1 VYNYATRQFVRR
13 ALVRNPWRSIS
24 RKEIKMSQSDQDMRL
39 HSNEPLIVRAKVF
52 ISYAHKDTKFME
64 EFRRMLQPAIGDE
77 FELWTDKNIEPGED
91 WNSEIE
97 KALKSSSIALL
108 LVSDHFLES
117 AYITKVEARTIL
129 RRHESE
135 GLKIYWVPLTAAF
148 TERTQLNDLQAA
160 WDPKRP
166 LAELSKPDRTKAIKD
181 ICQKLLTDAGQLIRL
196 SVDRRNRLTN
206 EVEGAIRQ
214 WNIKLNLPIGSGDFA
229 VIYQGVMDG
238 KKVVVK
244 ALVDSPI
251 RGSIKGF
258 AEEVER
264 AKGLQ
269 HACFARL
276 EHAVLENEPQCL
288 ILEYIDAP
296 TVAQHIKQVGEPFS
310 VGDVIILIRR
320 LAQALHEY
328 HEKTLLYGVMST
340 EDVFYDKARS
350 LLRMSAV
357 SISSRLS
364 VGGLIGG
371 DFPRDQCAA
380 TYLVPEQYIG
390 EPYTEKSD
398 QYSLALLAIEM
409 LLGRPPVAVKC
420 AADLLEKRRFFDDP
434 EQSIK
439 DLKDRH
445 PGLTSVL
452 LRMLQK
458 EPAER
463 YETMNSVADALKRL
477 EPTDR
482 IRAKQSY
489 LKHCMGKN
497 DFYRKFY
504 ERFFQGPEGTRA
516 KEMFADKDL
525 NQQYVKLDQ
534 SLHYL
539 LNFGDQD
546 MMEPT
551 VLTTTATIHQ
561 TKGVAPEQLERF
573 IECLIDTLSKDYQ
586 VSGIEVDAWKNV
598 CGPGVKY
605 LKGKMSLAEL
615 DGRQV
620 D

>member
-1 VYNYATRQFVRR
+1 MLLSGGRLSSFCPVVR
-13 ALVRNPWRSIS
+13 
-24 RKEIKMSQSDQDMRL
+24 
-39 HSNEPLIVRAKVF
+39 
-52 ISYAHKDTKFME
+52 
-64 EFRRMLQPAIGDE
+64 
-77 FELWTDKNIEPGED
+77 
-91 WNSEIE
+91 
-97 KALKSSSIALL
+97 
-108 LVSDHFLES
+108 
-117 AYITKVEARTIL
+117 
-129 RRHESE
+129 SE

-148 TERTQLNDLQAA
+148 TEITQLNDLQAA

-166 LAELSKPDRTKAIKD
+166 LAELSKPDRTRAIKE
-181 ICQKLLTDAGQLIRL
+181 ICRKLLDGAGQFIRM
-196 SVDRRNRLTN
+196 SVDRRKRLRD
-206 EVEGAIRQ
+206 EVERAIRH

-258 AEEVER
+258 VEELER

-269 HACFARL
+269 HACFGRL

-288 ILEYIDAP
+288 ILEYIDAR
-296 TVAQHIKQVGEPFS
+296 TVAQHIKQVGEPIS
-310 VGDVIILIRR
+310 VDDGIILIRR

-328 HEKTLLYGVMST
+328 HEKILLYGVMAP
-340 EDVFYDKARS
+340 EDVFYDKARG

-390 EPYTEKSD
+390 EPYTKKSD
-398 QYSLALLAIEM
+398 QYSLALLAVEM
-409 LLGRPPVAVKC
+409 LLGRAPVEVKC
-420 AADLLEKRRFFDDP
+420 AADLEKKSHFFDNP
-434 EQSIK
+434 EQFIS
-439 DLKDRH
+439 DLNSLH
-445 PGLTSVL
+445 PGLASVL

-458 EPAER
+458 KPAAR
-463 YETMNSVADALKRL
+463 YESMNSVADALKRL

-497 DFYRKFY
+497 DFYKKFY
-504 ERFFQGPEGTRA
+504 ERFFQGPEGVSA

-539 LNFGDQD
+539 LNYMDQD

-561 TKGVAPEQLERF
+561 TKGVAPQQLERF
-573 IECLIDTLSKDYQ
+573 MECLIETLSKDYQ
-586 VSGIEVDAWKNV
+586 VSGIEVEAWKNV
-598 CGPGVKY
+598 CGPGVEY
-605 LKGKMSLAEL
+605 LKRMMSPANAGDL
-615 DGRQV
+615 GV
-620 D
+620 MG